1 MAPGHG
7 VARLA
12 TVAGQTAQWGE
23 ARMGQAVSD
32 ADGEARPAAAEAD
45 PLAATV
51 SES

>member
-12 TVAGQTAQWGE
+12 MVAGPTAHWGE
-23 ARMGQAVSD
+23 ARMGQAVLD
-32 ADGEARPAAAEAD
+32 AAGEARPAAAQAD
-45 PLAATV
+45 PVTATV